1 MFEENENILN
11 SQNKCICNICNL
23 PDKYILCE
31 TCFGIYNEKYNKK
44 KNNLISSEKK
54 ISEKIYDILIS
65 NKEKS
70 NKLNAKLYLE
80 KKNQFLLQ
88 KKVLEEERIKILKEE
103 DNKYENLIIEQED
116 KNSRLKV
123 ELDKISKKINNDT
136 KQEDD
141 AIKSISDITIINRNN
156 NSDDNIDNIK
166 NEIFEINSKIIKYK
180 QKYIFN
186 LFEESFIKN
195 KTYIKITDFFNVSS
209 EVETNDINRLNFSI
223 MNDQKKVSN
232 EIYIDILLKKHY
244 YLKRFNSF
252 FKSMI
257 SFLEKAYNKF
267 KLKMP
272 YKINYPKISNNE
284 GFEYKIELKSNELK
298 EQMVIN
304 SAINGFHLL
313 NIDYEYLINYFFGDS
328 KRIKYLFDLTIFR
341 NDKND
346 DFGSLK
352 NIEEESKIEQ
362 NTDNNFGFEVI
373 DDNFI

>member
-1 MFEENENILN
+1 
-11 SQNKCICNICNL
+11 
-23 PDKYILCE
+23 
-31 TCFGIYNEKYNKK
+31 
-44 KNNLISSEKK
+44 
-54 ISEKIYDILIS
+54 
-65 NKEKS
+65 
-70 NKLNAKLYLE
+70 
-80 KKNQFLLQ
+80 
-88 KKVLEEERIKILKEE
+88 
-103 DNKYENLIIEQED
+103 
-116 KNSRLKV
+116 
-123 ELDKISKKINNDT
+123 
-136 KQEDD
+136 
-141 AIKSISDITIINRNN
+141 
-156 NSDDNIDNIK
+156 
-166 NEIFEINSKIIKYK
+166 
-180 QKYIFN
+180 
-186 LFEESFIKN
+186 
-195 KTYIKITDFFNVSS
+195 
-209 EVETNDINRLNFSI
+209 
-223 MNDQKKVSN
+223 MNDQKKVSS